1 MQNIDS
7 CPEKLVLLFVDDDIS
22 VLSAYRRM
30 LRLSQFECLFMTD
43 KEFNV
48 ENAFVHKVD
57 IAFFDQNMPHVNGV
71 ELLHRLEQVNPLA
84 RRVLMSG
91 DFSRTAISQNNS
103 EIYHALLPKP
113 CSKEM
118 LLQCVASLRN
128 LSS

>member
-1 MQNIDS
+1 MENTDGVTA
-7 CPEKLVLLFVDDDIS
+7 PLVLLFVDDDPS

-43 KEFNV
+43 KEFSV
-48 ENAFVHKVD
+48 EHAFVHKVD
-57 IAFFDQNMPHVNGV
+57 IAFFDQNMPLGKGV
-71 ELLHRLEQVNPLA
+71 EFLERLKNVNPRA

-91 DFSRTAISQNNS
+91 DFSRREFSQNHN

-118 LLQCVASLRN
+118 LLQCVGSLSN
-128 LSS
+128 LFR